1 MFHINKVLLICFK
14 SVQVSPS
21 PQFCVQGL
29 LLCWTADKSVTK
41 SQGKKIVISFS
52 FVNLNVLHIYFH
64 QLYLIFH
71 MIVLIIFGGC
81 FAQITACVL
90 AL

>member
-1 MFHINKVLLICFK
+1 MLHINKVLLTCFK
-14 SVQVSPS
+14 SMQVSPN
-21 PQFCVQGL
+21 PQICVQGH
-29 LLCWTADKSVTK
+29 LLCRTAGRSATK
-41 SQGKKIVISFS
+41 SQGKKIVIGFS
-52 FVNLNVLHIYFH
+52 FVNLNVLRIYFH